1 MAVGQLPAA
10 SIERWLRDVCCADP
24 DDAAEARE
32 CFRAMD
38 AVYLGKEAPPEPEK
52 PKCRV
57 LTMEL
62 FDALWG

>member
-1 MAVGQLPAA
+1 
-10 SIERWLRDVCCADP
+10 
-24 DDAAEARE
+24 
-32 CFRAMD
+32 MD

-52 PKCRV
+52 PKGRV

>member
-1 MAVGQLPAA
+1 MPAA
-10 SIERWLRDVCCADP
+10 TIERWLRDVCLYDP

-38 AVYLGKEAPPEPEK
+38 AVYLGKEAPPDPEK
-52 PKCRV
+52 PKGRA